1 MSIEWKESTHAV
13 AGTNVRVL
21 EGGSGSPVV
30 VLHHDIGTPERLPF
44 YDALAARHKVILPI
58 HPGWG
63 MNSERPEWARSV
75 RDIAAMYR
83 MHLAAQGVEKAHLVG
98 LGFGGWIAAEM
109 ATMAPNDT
117 GRLALVGAMGVQPT
131 EGFIMDMAIYGYL
144 DYARAFFHDEAKF
157 TEVWGEPDGDMLENF
172 DICRE
177 MCFRVAWK
185 PYMFSHTLP
194 NLLQSVPN
202 PALLVWGE
210 DDQVVPI
217 SSCERYMAALPNARQ
232 ETVAG
237 AGHAVDMEKPDQLAG
252 LIGNF
257 LNG

>member
-1 MSIEWKESTHAV
+1 MAVDWKEAAHSV
-13 AGTNVRVL
+13 AGTNMTVR
-21 EGGSGSPVV
+21 EAGSGAPVM

-44 YDALAARHKVILPI
+44 YDALAEKYRVILPI

-63 MNSERPEWARSV
+63 MRSERPEWARSV

-83 MHLAAQGVEKAHLVG
+83 MHLAAQGVAKAHLIG

-117 GRLALVGAMGVQPT
+117 GKLVLAGAMGVQPKQ
-131 EGFIMDMAIYGYL
+131 GYIMDMAIHGYL
-144 DYARAFFHDEAKF
+144 DYARAFFHDPAKF
-157 TEVWGEPDGDMLENF
+157 GEVWGEPDGDMLENF

-202 PALLVWGE
+202 AALVVWG
-210 DDQVVPI
+210 DDDKVVPAE
-217 SSCERYMAALPNARQ
+217 CADLYCAALPNARK
-232 ETVAG
+232 ETVANC
-237 AGHAVDMEKPDQLAG
+237 GHAIDMEKPQELAG
-252 LIGNF
+252 LIGSF
-257 LNG
+257 LG

>member
-1 MSIEWKESTHAV
+1 MPIDWKEATHAI
-13 AGTNVRVL
+13 AGTNVRVR
-21 EGGSGSPVV
+21 EAGSGAPVV

-44 YDALAARHKVILPI
+44 YDALAARYRVILPI

-63 MNSERPEWARSV
+63 LASERPEWARSV
-75 RDIAAMYR
+75 RDIAVMYR
-83 MHLAAQGVEKAHLVG
+83 MFLATQIAEKPHLVG

-117 GRLALVGAMGVQPT
+117 GKLVLVGAMGVQPS
-131 EGFIMDMAIYGYL
+131 EGFIMDMAIHGYL
-144 DYARAFFHDEAKF
+144 DYARAFFHDPAKF

-177 MCFRVAWK
+177 MCFRTAWK

-202 PALLVWGE
+202 PALLVWG
-210 DDQVVPI
+210 DHDQVVPK
-217 SSCERYMAALPNARQ
+217 SSCERYLAALPNARA
-232 ETVAG
+232 ETVANC
-237 AGHAVDMEKPDQLAG
+237 GHAVDMEKPDHLAG
-252 LIGNF
+252 LIGDF
-257 LNG
+257 LNA